1 MIRRLLVADDGSP
14 SGERAFVAA
23 LDLARRLSV
32 SLDMICVEE
41 LPRFPATIDEVEEER
56 AELGG
61 GFAKVVEAAKAK
73 AAAVG
78 VPFSAHVV
86 AGHPV
91 SSIAEFVERRGYDL
105 LVVGFMGHSAL
116 YNRLIGSV
124 SDRLVD
130 LARCTVMV
138 VK

>member
-1 MIRRLLVADDGSP
+1 MIRRMLVADDGSA

-56 AELGG
+56 ADLGG
-61 GFAKVVEAAKAK
+61 AFAKVVEAAKAK
-73 AAAVG
+73 AATVG
-78 VPFSAHVV
+78 VPFAAHIV

-91 SSIAEFVERRGYDL
+91 SSIVEFVERRGYDL

-116 YNRLIGSV
+116 YNRVIGSV

-130 LARCTVMV
+130 LARCAVMV

>member
-1 MIRRLLVADDGSP
+1 MIRRMLIADDGSP
-14 SGERAFVAA
+14 SGERAFAAA

-41 LPRFPATIDEVEEER
+41 LPRFPATIDEVEETR
-56 AELGG
+56 ADFGG
-61 GFAKVVEAAKAK
+61 GFAKVVESAKAK

-78 VPFSAHVV
+78 VPFVAHVV

-105 LVVGFMGHSAL
+105 LVVGYMGHSAL
-116 YNRLIGSV
+116 YNRIVGSTT
-124 SDRLVD
+124 DRLVE
-130 LARCTVMV
+130 LAPCKVLV

>member
-1 MIRRLLVADDGSP
+1 MIRRMLVADDGSP

-56 AELGG
+56 ADIGG
-61 GFAKVVEAAKAK
+61 AFAKVVEAAKAK

-78 VPFSAHVV
+78 VAFAAHIV

-105 LVVGFMGHSAL
+105 LVVGFMGHSTL
-116 YNRLIGSV
+116 YNRVIGSV